1 MSVNL
6 DEIVDEF
13 EHAVEFVK
21 ETKTKYGSKDKYK
34 LYGLFQQAVIGDNTT
49 DKPGMLQKTER
60 NKWTAWTEES
70 GLSAEE
76 AMVAYVRLVKR
87 IDSTY
92 TKRKSLDEQSLAL
105 VSEFQELPREAP
117 EKYR

>member
-1 MSVNL
+1 MNL

-21 ETKTKYGSKDKYK
+21 DTKTKYSSKDKYR

-49 DKPGMLQKTER
+49 DKPGMLLKAER
-60 NKWTAWTEES
+60 NKWAAWNDVS

-76 AMVAYVRLVKR
+76 AMVEYVRTVKR
-87 IDSTY
+87 IDPTY
-92 TKRKSLDEQSLAL
+92 TKRKSLDEDSIAL
-105 VSEFQELPREAP
+105 MSEFQELPPESP